1 MADPEINTEDRE
13 KLISSAQSGSGA
25 IDYKKAQCF
34 LPFFKSLLSPFK
46 AWAYQSV
53 LTARRC
59 EGTHFEMLN
68 SSQVSSNDVCV
79 RACVCGWVYVHS
91 RLWAPSVISLP
102 DSFCPLNRHLSK

>member
-1 MADPEINTEDRE
+1 MADPEINIEDRE

-68 SSQVSSNDVCV
+68 SSV
-79 RACVCGWVYVHS
+79 
-91 RLWAPSVISLP
+91 LFIL
-102 DSFCPLNRHLSK
+102 